1 METSAEQAPPPG
13 PKAFLT
19 GRPEDRVRDLLAF
32 AMAADAGAIG
42 HAGIER
48 AIEGYRRK
56 ADGELNAH
64 AMTILQTRVQEIRRD
79 AAAQAMARAG
89 RPVGFGLVFL
99 AALLAALIVGGTG
112 AWLLAGMVPPPSTG
126 LG

>member
-13 PKAFLT
+13 PAAFLT

-32 AMAADAGAIG
+32 AMAADAGSADN
-42 HAGIER
+42 ER

-56 ADGELNAH
+56 ADAELTAH

-99 AALLAALIVGGTG
+99 AALLAAAVVGGAG
-112 AWLLAGMVPPPSTG
+112 AWLLAGLAPPLPPAG

>member
-13 PKAFLT
+13 PGAFLT
-19 GRPEDRVRDLLAF
+19 GRAEDRVRDLLAF
-32 AMAADAGAIG
+32 AMATDAGAP
-42 HAGIER
+42 ADQR

-56 ADGELNAH
+56 ADAELTAH

-89 RPVGFGLVFL
+89 RPVGFWLVFL
-99 AALLAALIVGGTG
+99 AALLAAVLVAATG
-112 AWLLAGMVPPPSTG
+112 AWLLAGFG
-126 LG
+126 LVLTPGGAG